1 MELLYV
7 LLTAVL
13 TMFVITFLTRVKQG
27 MSALDVVGDETTIEA
42 ARRKREMTSGNPSER
57 KAAGFNLE
65 FKIEEI

>member
-13 TMFVITFLTRVKQG
+13 TMLAVTYLSRVKQG
-27 MSALDVVGDETTIEA
+27 MSALDVIGDNVTIEA
-42 ARRKREMTSGNPSER
+42 SRRKREMTSGNPSER